1 MHAKD
6 QDAPNG
12 KNRELTSEEWER
24 LADMTVGELRRAAD
38 DPTHPDHENAKI
50 YWKTGPGPHI
60 RKFLQTTPKFPL
72 PAVLKIASVTAE
84 NFPNPWTDS
93 SNEIKERFEQEQQR
107 FQKQAEH
114 TRAALD
120 SMLVEDPMI
129 EYIEAQAKTNETSV
143 RRLGNL
149 VVLAQ
154 QQAADNK
161 SESRRNFWLT
171 IAAIAIPSVIGITQ
185 ITLMFIL

>member
-1 MHAKD
+1 
-6 QDAPNG
+6 
-12 KNRELTSEEWER
+12 
-24 LADMTVGELRRAAD
+24 
-38 DPTHPDHENAKI
+38 
-50 YWKTGPGPHI
+50 
-60 RKFLQTTPKFPL
+60 
-72 PAVLKIASVTAE
+72 
-84 NFPNPWTDS
+84 
-93 SNEIKERFEQEQQR
+93 
-107 FQKQAEH
+107 
-114 TRAALD
+114 
-120 SMLVEDPMI
+120 MLVDDPMI

-161 SESRRNFWLT
+161 SESRRNFWLA